1 MKSLW
6 DRVRQRQCIS
16 VAVGGMAKN
25 TGKTV
30 ALNYFIRAAQADRR
44 AIGLTSIGRDGETW
58 DILNFKLKPPIN
70 VLPGAIIAT
79 SEQALPKATAGLR
92 VLATTGFDGPLGE
105 VVLAE
110 VVSAGAVELAGPS
123 RKSQLV
129 EVIQQLDAAGAEIVF
144 IDGALDRQ
152 SFTDPNVADCC
163 ILATGAELAEAMD
176 EVVKITRDRVRQF
189 LLPVSSAEIARHY
202 QPGNVVVIDNRELKV
217 FPNYM
222 TIIKSENFW
231 RQLEDASIIIFSG
244 SLLNN
249 TLMSILQSGINISNL
264 TIVVKDVTRLF
275 VDGDTIAK
283 LWAAGGKLLVIRPA
297 NLLAITINPTSS
309 EGQGFNSLEFH
320 KIIRQAI
327 PEVPIYDL
335 VEGLGPV

>member
-1 MKSLW
+1 MRSLW

-30 ALNYFIRAAQADRR
+30 VLNYFIKAAQADRF

-58 DILNFKLKPPIN
+58 DILNFKRKPSIK

-79 SEQALPKATAGLR
+79 SEQVLPKATAGLR
-92 VLATTGFDGPLGE
+92 VLERTGFDGPLGE
-105 VVLAE
+105 IVLAE
-110 VVSAGAVELAGPS
+110 VVSSGAVELAGPS
-123 RKSQLV
+123 RRTQLV
-129 EVIQQLDAAGAEIVF
+129 EVIKQLGAAGAEIIF

-152 SFTDPNVADCC
+152 FSTAPNVSDCC
-163 ILATGAELAEAMD
+163 ILATGAEVAEAMD
-176 EVVKITRDRVRQF
+176 EVVNITRDRVRQF
-189 LLPVSSAEIARHY
+189 LLPVSSKAMARHSL
-202 QPGNVVVIDNRELKV
+202 PGHVVVINNGEPKV
-217 FPNYM
+217 FPNHV
-222 TIIKSENFW
+222 TINTGDSFW
-231 RQLEDASIIIFSG
+231 RKLNDASAIIFSG

-249 TLMSILQSGINISNL
+249 TLKSILLSGINISNL

-275 VDGDTIAK
+275 VDASTITK
-283 LWAAGGKLLVIRPA
+283 LFASGGKLQIIRPV

-309 EGQGFNSLEFH
+309 EGQDFNSLEFH

-335 VEGLGPV
+335 VKGLGPV